1 MKRVVML
8 ILLLIIVGVFATFA
22 IADEVTIIKN
32 PKPTCVEKEYRQ
44 LVKVRELKELE
55 DSEDFLVEPRSLVV
69 DERGHIFAWDAAQ
82 AKIFQYDPDLNLVR
96 TFCRRGQGPGEIG
109 GNGPRFVRLFLRGRE
124 IYLPDEINR
133 KIICFD
139 TNGDLIKETPMKRR
153 GLQIRSLAVDSQ
165 DQVYLFSDNNPG
177 NPHCIDCLD
186 ADGGFMRGYLDRSEL
201 KVGLYTKFESK
212 VLATKF
218 PRGLKSKISKGIVN
232 LSWYDMVSESHLL
245 FSVIPNDQLLV
256 YLPASG
262 QFRAFGRGKLKV
274 SVRLWPE
281 KALRD
286 YRKKAIK
293 LSELQGA
300 FAPFFLGLIPDY
312 DNPEYFFLNYGN
324 FQNGEKNYLYKFN
337 LSGELTG
344 VFYMSNPKRS
354 FVQVNCKRAH
364 QFYAIDRN
372 QFGNLTIK
380 IYMEENHE

>member
-8 ILLLIIVGVFATFA
+8 IVLLVLLGMFTTFA
-22 IADEVTIIKN
+22 VADEVTIIKN

-44 LVKVRELKELE
+44 LVKVKELREDE

-82 AKIFQYDPDLNLVR
+82 AKIFQYDPDLSLVR
-96 TFCRRGQGPGEIG
+96 TFCCRGQGPGEFG
-109 GNGPRFVRLFLRGRE
+109 GNGPRFVRLFLRDRE

-139 TNGDLIKETPMKRR
+139 TNGNLIKETPMKRR
-153 GLQIRSLAVDSQ
+153 GLQITSLAVDSQ
-165 DQVYLFSDNNPG
+165 GHIYLHSDNNPG
-177 NPHCIDCLD
+177 NPHCIDCLKSNGD
-186 ADGGFMRGYLDRSEL
+186 FNRGYLDRSEML
-201 KVGLYTKFESK
+201 VGLFSIFKPNSGRFSSVMRVGWYTH
-212 VLATKF
+212 
-218 PRGLKSKISKGIVN
+218 
-232 LSWYDMVSESHLL
+232 LSELNLL
-245 FSVIPNDQLLV
+245 FSVIPNNQLLV

-286 YRKKAIK
+286 YRKKAMK
-293 LSELQGA
+293 LSEQPGA
-300 FAPFFLGLIPDY
+300 FVPFFFGLIPDH
-312 DNPEYFFLNYGN
+312 DNAEYFFLNYGN

-337 LSGELTG
+337 LSGELNG

-354 FVQVNCKRAH
+354 FVQVNYKRNH

-372 QFGNLTIK
+372 QSGNLTIK
-380 IYMEENHE
+380 IYKEENHE